1 MGAYQTRVG
10 SRRWPWAVGAVLAL
24 LIVGYAAA
32 AWAVS
37 DRVPA
42 GVTIGGVEI
51 GGQSRDRA
59 VATLQQRLGP
69 MLAEPVAVTAGGKT
83 AQLDPV
89 EAGLALDIPA
99 TVDGLVGFTLNP
111 VALWRH
117 LSPGGDADVAVIA
130 DDGKLR
136 AGVAALAEDV
146 DRKPVEGAV
155 TFADGRAS
163 ASRAAAGEQI
173 DQGAAVEELKA
184 KWPSPSPIALPVK
197 VTQPQIDSDAVS
209 RAMSSFAVPATA
221 GPLVVEVGDKRTEL
235 PPATVTPA
243 LAMEPKDGELL
254 PVVDG
259 EVLKAALLKANPEL
273 GTEPQ
278 DARIELSGGRPV
290 VVPGKNGVSI
300 DAEALAAQVTKALPT
315 PSRTATLDVA
325 VVEPELTTA
334 EAEKLGVKEKI
345 SEFSSTLTA
354 NAARTENL
362 RIAARTING
371 TLLLPGE
378 TFSLNG
384 VLGERTPDKGY
395 NKAGTISGGR
405 IVDSYG
411 GGVSQMATTMFNGM
425 FFAGLQDVFHKP
437 HSLYISRYPEGREAT
452 VNWPDLDLKF
462 KNDSEYGVLIETWV
476 SGGQVHTRFWG
487 TKVWDITA
495 SKGPRRNFRQPKT
508 IIDTSPRCTP
518 QSGQQGFDV
527 NVTRT
532 FSKGGKVVK
541 RETFNTSYSAQ
552 NQVICKK
559 PEPTA
564 TKTTSP
570 ATSSAPAATAT
581 P

>member
-1 MGAYQTRVG
+1 
-10 SRRWPWAVGAVLAL
+10 VLAL
-24 LIVGYAAA
+24 LVVGYGAA

-42 GVTIGGVEI
+42 GVTIGGFEI
-51 GGQSRDRA
+51 GGQSRDQA

-69 MLAEPVAVTAGGKT
+69 LLGDPVTVTAGGKT

-99 TVDGLVGFTLNP
+99 TVDGLVGFSLNP

-117 LSPGGDADVAVIA
+117 LAPADGADVAVIA

-136 AGVAALAEDV
+136 GVVGALAEEV

-155 TFADGRAS
+155 TFADGKAT
-163 ASRAAAGEQI
+163 AAPAQAGEQI

-184 KWPSPSPIALPVK
+184 KWPSPSPIALPMK
-197 VTQPQIDSDAVS
+197 TTQPQIGSDAVEK
-209 RAMSSFAVPATA
+209 AMSSFAVPATA

-235 PPATVTPA
+235 PPAQVTPS
-243 LAMEPKDGELL
+243 LAMEPKGGELV

-259 EVLKAALLKANPEL
+259 ESLKAAVLKANPEL
-273 GTEPQ
+273 DTEPQ

-290 VVPGKNGVSI
+290 VVPSKNGVSI
-300 DAEALAAQVTKALPT
+300 DAETLATKVAEALPT
-315 PSRTATLDVA
+315 AERTAKLDVA

-345 SEFSSTLTA
+345 SEFSSPLTA
-354 NAARTENL
+354 NAARSENL

-384 VLGERTPDKGY
+384 VLGQRSPSKGY

-405 IVDSYG
+405 FIDTYG

-462 KNDSEYGVLIETWV
+462 KNDSEYGVLIEAWV
-476 SGGQVHTRFWG
+476 SGGHVHTRFWG

-495 SKGPRRNFRQPKT
+495 SKGPRHNFRQPKT
-508 IIDTSPRCTP
+508 ITDTSPRCTP
-518 QSGQQGFDV
+518 QSAQQGFDV
-527 NVTRT
+527 DVTRT
-532 FSKGGKVVK
+532 FSRGGQVVK
-541 RETFNTSYSAQ
+541 RETFSTSYSAQ
-552 NQVICKK
+552 NEVICKK
-559 PEPTA
+559 PEPKE
-564 TKTTSP
+564 TKTPSP
-570 ATSSAPAATAT
+570 TTTAPSPTSAPTS
-581 P
+581 

>member
-1 MGAYQTRVG
+1 MGAYKGRAGT
-10 SRRWPWAVGAVLAL
+10 SRWPWVAGAVLAL
-24 LIVGYAAA
+24 LVVGYGAA

-51 GGQSRDRA
+51 GGQSSERA

-69 MLAEPVAVTAGGKT
+69 TLGEPVAVTAGGKT
-83 AQLDPV
+83 AELDPV

-99 TVDGLVGFTLNP
+99 TVDSLVGFTLNP
-111 VALWRH
+111 VTLWRH
-117 LSPGGDADVAVIA
+117 LSPGDDADAAVIA
-130 DDGKLR
+130 DDAKLR
-136 AGVAALAEDV
+136 ATVATLAEDI

-155 TFADGRAS
+155 TFADGKATAS
-163 ASRAAAGEQI
+163 PAEAGEQL

-184 KWPSPSPIALPVK
+184 RWPSLSPIALPMK
-197 VTQPQIDSDAVS
+197 VTQPQIDSDAVD

-221 GPLVVEVGDKRTEL
+221 GALIVEVGDKRTEL
-235 PPATVTPA
+235 PPAAVTPA
-243 LAMEPKDGELL
+243 LAMELKDGELI
-254 PVVDG
+254 PVGDG
-259 EVLKAALLKANPEL
+259 EALRTALLKANPEL
-273 GTEPQ
+273 DTKPQ
-278 DARIELSGGRPV
+278 DARIELTGGRPV
-290 VVPGKNGVSI
+290 VVPGKSGVSI
-300 DAEALAAQVTKALPT
+300 DAKALAAQVAEALPT
-315 PSRTATLDVA
+315 PARTAKLDVA

-345 SEFSSTLTA
+345 SEFSSPLTA
-354 NAARTENL
+354 NSARTENL

-384 VLGERTPDKGY
+384 VLGQRTPGKGY

-405 IVDSYG
+405 FIDTYG

-462 KNDSEYGVLIETWV
+462 KNDSEYGVLIEAWV
-476 SGGQVHTRFWG
+476 SGGHVHTRFWG
-487 TKVWDITA
+487 TTVWDIPA
-495 SKGPRRNFRQPKT
+495 SKGPRPHFRPPKT
-508 IIDTSPRCTP
+508 ITETSPRCEA
-518 QSGQQGFDV
+518 QSGQPGFDV
-527 NVTRT
+527 DVTRT
-532 FSKGGKVVK
+532 FSKGGQVVK
-541 RETFNTSYSAQ
+541 RETFRTVYRAQ

-559 PEPTA
+559 PEPTE
-564 TKTTSP
+564 TKTPSPTSSP
-570 ATSSAPAATAT
+570 SATS
-581 P
+581 

>member
-1 MGAYQTRVG
+1 MGAYQARAG
-10 SRRWPWAVGAVLAL
+10 SSRWPWAAGAVLAL
-24 LIVGYAAA
+24 LIVGYGAA

-42 GVTIGGVEI
+42 GVTIGGFEI
-51 GGQSRDRA
+51 GGQSRDQA

-69 MLAEPVAVTAGGKT
+69 VLGDPVVVTAGGKT
-83 AQLDPV
+83 AQMDPV

-117 LSPGGDADVAVIA
+117 LSPGDDADVAVIA
-130 DDGKLR
+130 DDGKLG
-136 AGVAALAEDV
+136 AVVTSLAEDV

-155 TFADGRAS
+155 TFADGKAT
-163 ASRAAAGEQI
+163 ATPAQEGEQL
-173 DQGAAVEELKA
+173 DQGAAVEQLKA
-184 KWPSPSPIALPVK
+184 KWPSPSPIALPMK
-197 VTQPQIDSDAVS
+197 VTQPQIDSNAVEK
-209 RAMSSFAVPATA
+209 AMSSFAVPATA
-221 GPLVVEVGDKRTEL
+221 GPLIVEVGDKRTEL
-235 PPATVTPA
+235 PPEAFTPA
-243 LAMEPKDGELL
+243 LAMQPKDGELV

-259 EVLKAALLKANPEL
+259 EALKAALLKANTEL
-273 GTEPQ
+273 DTKPQ
-278 DARIELSGGRPV
+278 DARIELSGGKPV

-300 DAEALAAQVTKALPT
+300 DAEALAAKVTEALPT
-315 PSRTATLDVA
+315 PARTAKLDVA

-334 EAEKLGVKEKI
+334 EAEKLGVKEKL
-345 SEFSSTLTA
+345 SEFSSSLTA
-354 NAARTENL
+354 NSARTENL

-384 VLGERTPDKGY
+384 VLGQRTPGKGY

-405 IVDSYG
+405 FIDTYG

-495 SKGPRRNFRQPKT
+495 SKGPRHNFRQPKT
-508 IIDTSPRCTP
+508 ITDTSPKCTA
-518 QSGQQGFDV
+518 QSSQQGFDV
-527 NVTRT
+527 DVTRT
-532 FSKGGKVVK
+532 FSRGGQVVK
-541 RETFNTSYSAQ
+541 RETFSTSYSAQ
-552 NQVICKK
+552 DQVICKK
-559 PEPTA
+559 PEPKETKTPSPTTTAPSPTA
-564 TKTTSP
+564 TS
-570 ATSSAPAATAT
+570 
-581 P
+581 